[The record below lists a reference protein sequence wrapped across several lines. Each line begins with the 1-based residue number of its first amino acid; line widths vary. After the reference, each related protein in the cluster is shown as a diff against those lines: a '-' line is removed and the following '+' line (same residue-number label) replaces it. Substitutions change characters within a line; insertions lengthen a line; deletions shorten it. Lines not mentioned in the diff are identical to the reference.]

1 MRAAFLRTLVDLATD
16 DPRIALLTGDLGFM
30 AVEPFVER
38 FPDRFF
44 NVGVAE
50 QNMVGLASGLA
61 EAGFV
66 PFVYSIAPFATLRPY
81 EFIRNGP
88 ALHGWP
94 VRIVGVGAGFDY
106 GSAGPTHH
114 ALEDLAVMRALPG
127 MQIVAPADAAQTA
140 TALAATWDLPAP
152 VYYRIGKDDRV
163 VVPGLEGRFR
173 IGRAETV
180 REGDDL
186 LIVVTGAVAA
196 EAVAAAQS
204 LAAEGIAAQ
213 VQVVACIRPEPFSD
227 VLAAVSDHR
236 AVVTVEAHVAAGGL
250 GSLVAE
256 VIAESGARCRLTR
269 LAVTRSPDG
278 VSGSSAFLLARHG
291 LSAEC
296 IAGVCRSVTAMRI
309 P

>member
-1 MRAAFLRTLVDLATD
+1 MRTLVDLAAA
-16 DPRIALLTGDLGFM
+16 DPRIVLLTGDLGFM
-30 AVEPFVER
+30 AIESFVER
-38 FPDRFF
+38 FPGRFF

-50 QNMVGLASGLA
+50 QNMVGLAGGLA
-61 EAGFV
+61 EAGFI

-114 ALEDLAVMRALPG
+114 ALEDIAVIRALPG

-140 TALAATWDLPAP
+140 AALTATWDLPAP

-180 REGDDL
+180 REGDDV
-186 LIVVTGAVAA
+186 LIVVTGAVSAEAASAA
-196 EAVAAAQS
+196 ELA
-204 LAAEGIAAQ
+204 AAEGIAAQ
-213 VQVVACIRPEPFSD
+213 VLVIASIRPEPHAD
-227 VLAAVSDHR
+227 LLAALAKHD
-236 AVVTVEAHVAAGGL
+236 AVVSVEAHVAAGGL
-250 GSLVAE
+250 GALVAE
-256 VIAESGARCRLTR
+256 TIAESGVPCRLTR

-278 VSGSSAFLLARHG
+278 VSGSASFMLARHG
-291 LSAEC
+291 MSAEC
-296 IAGVCRSVTAMRI
+296 IAAACRTALAARV